1 MSTKFIVK
9 EVLTEDGDLDSIF
22 FDATLI
28 VSNDNEIVVVDNLQ
42 NDYHDFID
50 GNTLTIKKIKI
61 EL

>member
-1 MSTKFIVK
+1 MSTKFIAK
-9 EVLTEDGDLDSIF
+9 TILTEDGDLDSVF

-28 VSNDNEIVVVDNLQ
+28 VSKDNEIVVVDNLQ

-50 GNTLTIKKIKI
+50 NNTLTIKKIKI

>member
-1 MSTKFIVK
+1 MSTKFIAK
-9 EVLTEDGDLDSIF
+9 TVLTEDGDLDSVF

-50 GNTLTIKKIKI
+50 ANTLTIKKIKI

>member
-1 MSTKFIVK
+1 MSKKFIVK

-42 NDYHDFID
+42 HDYHDFID
-50 GNTLTIKKIKI
+50 GNTLTIKKVKI

>member
-9 EVLTEDGDLDSIF
+9 EVLTEDGDLDNIF

-50 GNTLTIKKIKI
+50 ANTLTIKKIKI
-61 EL
+61 EV

>member
-1 MSTKFIVK
+1 MSTKFIAK
-9 EVLTEDGDLDSIF
+9 TILTEDGDLDSVF

-50 GNTLTIKKIKI
+50 ANTLTIKKIKI
-61 EL
+61 EV